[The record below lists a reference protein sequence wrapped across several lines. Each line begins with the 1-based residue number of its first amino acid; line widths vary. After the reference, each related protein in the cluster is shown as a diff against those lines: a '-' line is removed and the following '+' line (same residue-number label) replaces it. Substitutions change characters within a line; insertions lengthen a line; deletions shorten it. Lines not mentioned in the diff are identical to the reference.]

1 MHRDL
6 GALAAREHDVLVI
19 GGGVSGAAIAWDAAL
34 RGLDVALVEA
44 HDFASGTSWNS
55 LKTIHGGLRHL
66 QRADIRAVRAAAR
79 ERTAFLRIAPR
90 LVHPLRF
97 LVPTTGHGLRGAQA
111 MRLALLASD
120 ALTRGRNR
128 GLDES
133 HQIPRGRLLSRAETA
148 TLVPGL
154 AGPEVTGGALWSD
167 AQVESSERLV

>member
-34 RGLDVALVEA
+34 RGLDAALVEA
-44 HDFASGTSWNS
+44 DDFASGTSWNS

-66 QRADIRAVRAAAR
+66 QRADVRAVRAASR
-79 ERTAFLRIAPR
+79 ERSAFLRIAPR
-90 LVHPLRF
+90 LVFPLRF
-97 LVPTTGHGLRGAQA
+97 LVPTAGHGFRGAPA

-128 GLDES
+128 GLDAD
-133 HQIPRGRLLSRAETA
+133 HHVPRGRILSR
-148 TLVPGL
+148 G
-154 AGPEVTGGALWSD
+154 
-167 AQVESSERLV
+167 